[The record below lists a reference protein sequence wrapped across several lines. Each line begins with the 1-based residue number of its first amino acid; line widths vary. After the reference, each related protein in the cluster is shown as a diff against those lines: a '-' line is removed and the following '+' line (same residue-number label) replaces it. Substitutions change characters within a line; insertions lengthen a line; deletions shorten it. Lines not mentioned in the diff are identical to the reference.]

1 MVTRTRLRRIPATLA
16 AAVLL
21 ALSLTASP
29 AFAADGNIDH
39 VETTDDGMQVL
50 FSIPGIGE
58 DVSPDLDTLAAS
70 VNGQPLEA
78 SAALAADSSEGVQ
91 RTAVLAI
98 DVSRSM
104 RGERF
109 EAAKDA
115 AQAFLETAPL
125 DVRVGIVTFAG
136 DVEVAQEPTLNRAAA
151 VDVLDDLELTL
162 ETRLYDG
169 VSDAVRTAGSEG
181 QRTVLVLS
189 DGADT
194 TEVPLADL
202 TEEIRESKVQVDVV
216 ALAQSAKNR
225 SLLEEIAMAGNGA
238 VLDADDPAAL
248 ARIFTSEAEAL
259 AKQVLVTATV
269 PESVKADEA
278 TLAVTLEADG
288 TVYTDSAYV
297 AIRDESVREVGPG
310 APRPVAAGGFAVP
323 STFMLGGLV
332 AAGLGGLVV
341 MLAAFGVLSPRKP
354 QTVEARIAAYSRSG
368 AGHPQGRH
376 GNGAQVAGS
385 SGHMAQG
392 MATSARQMA
401 QKALDSNKG
410 LEASLGAKL
419 EAAGMSMKP
428 AEWLLAQAGIAFG
441 AALVGILLGNVLLAV
456 LLLVLGL
463 VVPYLYLGVK
473 RNRRVKAFSNQL
485 ADTLQ
490 LMAGSLSAGLSLAQS
505 VDTVVRE
512 GSEPITAEFK
522 RALVEARLGVQIE
535 DALESVAERMQ
546 SEDFRWVVMAVRI
559 QREVGGN
566 LAEVLNQVSATIRER
581 AYLRRQVKTLSAEGV
596 LSAWIL
602 GLLPVG
608 VGLFLVVTRPT
619 YLAPMVTSLFGWVL
633 LLIAA
638 VLMAVG
644 TFWMRKLVKME
655 V

>member
-1 MVTRTRLRRIPATLA
+1 MFARTRLRRIPAALA

-115 AQAFLETAPL
+115 ARAFLETAPL
-125 DVRVGIVTFAG
+125 DVLVGIVTFAG

-151 VDVLDDLELTL
+151 VEVLDDLELTL
-162 ETRLYDG
+162 QTRLYDG
-169 VSDAVRTAGSEG
+169 VREAVRTAGSEG

-194 TEVPLADL
+194 TDVPLADL
-202 TEEIRESKVQVDVV
+202 TEEIRASKVQVDVV
-216 ALAQSAKNR
+216 ALAQAARNR
-225 SLLEEIAMAGNGA
+225 NALEEIARAGKGM

-248 ARIFTSEAEAL
+248 AEIFTSEAEAL

-269 PESVKADEA
+269 PDSVKAEEA
-278 TLAVTLEADG
+278 TLAVTLEAEG
-288 TVYTDSAYV
+288 AVYSDSAYV
-297 AIRDESVREVGPG
+297 TIRDEVVRKVGPG
-310 APRPVAAGGFAVP
+310 APQRVTASGFAIP
-323 STFMLGGLV
+323 STFMIAGLA
-332 AAGLGGLVV
+332 AAGIGSLVV
-341 MLAAFGVLSPRKP
+341 MLAALGVLTSRRP
-354 QTVEARIAAYSRSG
+354 QTVEARVAAYSRSTG
-368 AGHPQGRH
+368 GGPGGQAGHHSTASP
-376 GNGAQVAGS
+376 
-385 SGHMAQG
+385 GHMAEG
-392 MATSARQMA
+392 VAASARQMA

-419 EAAGMSMKP
+419 EAAGMSIKP

-441 AALVGILLGNVLLAV
+441 AGLVGVLLGNLLLAV
-456 LLLVLGL
+456 LLLVLG
-463 VVPYLYLGVK
+463 VVLPYLYLGLK
-473 RNRRVKAFSNQL
+473 KSRRVKAFNNQL

-512 GSEPITAEFK
+512 GSEPITSEFK
-522 RALVEARLGVQIE
+522 RALVEARLGVAIE
-535 DALESVAERMQ
+535 DALESVATRMQ
-546 SEDFRWVVMAVRI
+546 SEDFKWVVMAVRI

-581 AYLRRQVKTLSAEGV
+581 AYLRRQVKSLSAEGV

-602 GLLPVG
+602 GLLPVLVLG
-608 VGLFLVVTRPT
+608 FLILTRPE
-619 YLAPMVTSLFGWVL
+619 YLEPMVTSAIGWVM
-633 LLIAA
+633 LIVAA
-638 VLMAVG
+638 VMMSIGA
-644 TFWMRKLVKME
+644 FWLRKLVRME